1 MSAARPRPAF
11 GKVLHH
17 QGEPYFYDVN
27 SGEIL
32 HIDPV
37 LAAVLPVFGSTEETA
52 GLSRLGRL
60 HGSAAVRKAIS
71 EIRTARS
78 TEGLFLSER
87 PEIAATAESCLHWDR
102 YHGGLSHLTMT
113 LTDRCN
119 LRCRYC
125 LHSSSC
131 SWIRPHRN
139 RSLSPASALQ
149 ALRYFGDRCGDSP
162 HPGVSLYGGEPLL
175 EFGLIKELVATAG
188 NHPQWPDLRFTID
201 TNATLI
207 TGKIAEFLVR
217 QKIFLQVSLDGP
229 ATIHDRYRVTRGGQP
244 THRAVL
250 RGVETVL
257 KMDPE
262 AAGRITFIATLAPPY
277 DFLAVADYF
286 DHFPLF
292 AKLGIPGTP
301 FATLNVANLDGIDL
315 TGCEPEAGASGG
327 GHGKQRRANWN
338 RAREQYLQGRAGD
351 GTTALSPTLARFFDA
366 GLIRFHHRSRS
377 RLPEPFPPT
386 GFCRPGQRRL
396 HVRTDG
402 SFQPCE
408 RVGESLVIGDTA
420 RGIDREKVEMIFS
433 ALFGAVRSRCR
444 DCWSL
449 RLCGICFTALAPKWS
464 PGDPVAA
471 EIPPESCQA
480 VRANTEETIRL
491 FLDLRN
497 RDPRALDFL
506 AGSKMI

>member
-1 MSAARPRPAF
+1 MSPSPPPAF

-27 SGEIL
+27 SSEIL
-32 HIDPV
+32 HVDPV
-37 LAAVLPVFGSTEETA
+37 LAAVLTIFGTPEEAA
-52 GLSRLGRL
+52 GLSRLNHL
-60 HGSAAVRKAIS
+60 HGRAAVRKAVT

-78 TEGLFLSER
+78 TEGLFLPDR
-87 PEIAATAESCLHWDR
+87 PEIAATGESCLHWDR
-102 YHGGLSHLTMT
+102 YDGGLSHLTMT
-113 LTDRCN
+113 LTDQCN

-139 RSLSPASALQ
+139 RSLSPAAALQ

-162 HPGVSLYGGEPLL
+162 HPGVSFYGGEPLL
-175 EFGLIKELVATAG
+175 EFGLIKELVTEAG
-188 NHPQWPDLRFTID
+188 DHPQWPDLRFTID

-207 TGKIAEFLVR
+207 TGEIAEFLVR
-217 QKIFLQVSLDGP
+217 QKIYLQVSLDGP
-229 ATIHDRYRVTRGGQP
+229 AEIHDRYRVTRGGQP

-257 KMDPE
+257 EMEPE

-301 FATLNVANLDGIDL
+301 LATMNVANLEGIDL
-315 TGCEPEAGASGG
+315 GGCGPGAGAADGE
-327 GHGKQRRANWN
+327 HGKQRRANWN
-338 RAREQYLQGRAGD
+338 LARERYLQGRAGE
-351 GTTALSPTLARFFDA
+351 GNTGLSPTLARFFDA
-366 GLIRFHHRSRS
+366 GLIRLHHRSGGP
-377 RLPEPFPPT
+377 LPNPFLPT
-386 GFCRPGQRRL
+386 GFCLPGQRRL

-408 RVGESLVIGDTA
+408 RVGESLVIGDA
-420 RGIDREKVEMIFS
+420 ALGIDRQKVKMVFS
-433 ALFGAVRSRCR
+433 ALFGAVRARCR

-449 RLCGICFTALAPKWS
+449 RMCGICFTALAPKWS
-464 PGDPVAA
+464 AEDPESA
-471 EIPPESCQA
+471 EIPLESCQA
-480 VRANTEETIRL
+480 VRVNTEEMVRL
-491 FLDLRN
+491 FLDLKNRN
-497 RDPRALDFL
+497 PRALDFL